1 MIRPGRMR
9 HVITI
14 QRREVEG
21 VSASG
26 GEVEAWADL
35 ASLRAELIKQERIED
50 RAGVAGS
57 RGGVAVQF
65 RTRVFG
71 GVQIGDR
78 VIWRGLPYDVVTIT
92 GGDFDMARGLE
103 LHCEGE
109 A

>member
-9 HVITI
+9 HVVTI
-14 QRREVEG
+14 QRREVTGISE
-21 VSASG
+21 AG

-35 ASLRAELIKQERIED
+35 ASLRAELVKQERIED

-65 RTRVFG
+65 RIRVFSM
-71 GVQIGDR
+71 VQIGDR
-78 VIWRGLPYDVVTIT
+78 VVWRGLPYDVVTII
-92 GGDFDMARGLE
+92 GGDFDMARGME